1 MSTVTA
7 RLLVALDAAN
17 HVPAHERNL
26 DDYES
31 ATVTG
36 EGPNWEAAKAAVKIP
51 DGALPVAWFRDE

>member
-7 RLLVALDAAN
+7 RLLVALEAGSFEPR
-17 HVPAHERNL
+17 HLINL